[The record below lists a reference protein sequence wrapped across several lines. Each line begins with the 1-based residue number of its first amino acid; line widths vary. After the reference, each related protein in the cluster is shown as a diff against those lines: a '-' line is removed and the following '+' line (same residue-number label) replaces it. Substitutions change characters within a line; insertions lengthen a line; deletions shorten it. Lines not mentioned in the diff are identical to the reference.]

1 MFNYQ
6 KTNKMENEK
15 LQINFAP
22 GTTKCELVLREGAL
36 DPKAPI
42 KTDLSGVVGAPV
54 EYLTKRVQTG
64 QFTQERSHL
73 IVNREAIKLSLVIN
87 EDDEYNR
94 GQVDG
99 TLEFHPK
106 FLEFGI
112 NTGKVWT
119 PTELGLFFKMN
130 RAFFPDRATNMKL
143 VTDLMNF
150 SADVNNKIE
159 RSVKENGDRT
169 DNFAQMVNS
178 NLPPSFT
185 LNVPI
190 FKGMDAET
198 LEVETFAK
206 VNGREVAFT
215 LLSPGANQTLEEIR
229 DKAIDAQLE
238 QVRAIA
244 PNIAIIE
251 V

>member
-1 MFNYQ
+1 
-6 KTNKMENEK
+6 MENEK
-15 LQINFAP
+15 LQVNFAP
-22 GTTKCELVLREGAL
+22 GATKCELIIREGAAIKEL
-36 DPKAPI
+36 EPKAPI
-42 KTDLSGVVGAPV
+42 KTKLSGVIGAPV
-54 EYLTKRVQTG
+54 EYLKKRVATG

-73 IVNREAIKLSLVIN
+73 IVNREEIKLSLIIN
-87 EDDEYNR
+87 EDDEYLR

-106 FLEFGI
+106 FEEFGI

-130 RAFFPDRATNMKL
+130 RAFFPDKGTNMKL

-150 SADVNNKIE
+150 SATVNNKIE
-159 RSVKENGDRT
+159 RSVRENGDRT
-169 DNFAQMVNS
+169 DNFAQVVNS
-178 NLPPSFT
+178 NLPESFT

-190 FKGMDAET
+190 FKGMEAES

-229 DKAIDAQLE
+229 DKAIDSQLE
-238 QVRAIA
+238 QIKEIA
-244 PNIAIIE
+244 PEIAIIE